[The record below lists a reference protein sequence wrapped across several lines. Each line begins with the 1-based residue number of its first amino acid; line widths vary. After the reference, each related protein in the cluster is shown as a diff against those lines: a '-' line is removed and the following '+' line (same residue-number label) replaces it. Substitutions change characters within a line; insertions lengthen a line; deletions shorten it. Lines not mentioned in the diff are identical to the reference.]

1 MSIETIKYDEA
12 APAFEFLDALALND
26 SGYIFRG
33 HGKESYLLETTLNRY
48 RPGMSWMSGIDDMI
62 DRFRV
67 GVTQLGIA
75 PFDSNS
81 RLDWLEYARHH
92 GVPTPVLDFSYSPYI
107 ALFFAF
113 SGKPI
118 EHGDDHKRYTV
129 INALHIEKLASAWA
143 TLSHDF
149 NENHEEVAKR
159 HREFLYPKNDLF
171 DSGFP
176 NRCLQFIPHPGKE
189 NRRMHRQQGALLY
202 DTLQYTYLKF
212 RNLED
217 LISAYNEKEEPF
229 TKGMRDTQ
237 TPTLY
242 KVLINEKCANEV
254 FTKLELMGINGGS
267 LYMSSDGVAQ
277 DVINSLAYH
286 SRVNYLRDMRFP
298 RSEI

>member
-1 MSIETIKYDEA
+1 MSIERIKYDEA
-12 APAFEFLDALALND
+12 APAFEFLDALAMND

-33 HGKESYLLETTLNRY
+33 HGKESYILETTLNRY
-48 RPGMSWMSGIDDMI
+48 RPGMSWMSGIDDLI
-62 DRFRV
+62 DRFRI

-75 PFDSNS
+75 SFDNNN

-92 GVPTPVLDFSYSPYI
+92 GVPTPVLDFTYSPYI

-118 EHGDDHKRYTV
+118 THDENSTNYTV
-129 INALHIEKLASAWA
+129 IYALHIEKLASAWA

-149 NENHEEVAKR
+149 NEDHEEVAKR
-159 HREFLYPKNDLF
+159 HREFLYPKDDLF

-176 NRCLQFIPHPGKE
+176 NRCLQFIPHPGKK
-189 NRRMHRQQGALLY
+189 NKRMHRQQGALLY
-202 DTLQYTYLKF
+202 DTLQYMYLKHD
-212 RNLED
+212 NLEG
-217 LISAYNEKEEPF
+217 LIAAYKEKDEPF
-229 TKGMRDTQ
+229 TKGMRDPGK
-237 TPTLY
+237 PTLY
-242 KVLINEKCANEV
+242 KVLVNEKCANEV

-267 LYMSSDGVAQ
+267 LYMSSEGVAQ
-277 DVINSLAYH
+277 DVINSLTYH